1 MLPPLLPTHPFLLLA
16 AFLFF
21 TASLLLLL
29 HLKPTQGRRKQPP
42 GPPAWPVIGNL
53 HLLGTLPHRS
63 LHSLSKRYG
72 PIMSLRLGQ
81 VPAVVVSSPEAAEL
95 FLKTHDVVFASRPK
109 TQVSEFVSY
118 GSKGMAFSE
127 YGPYWRNVR
136 KLCTLQLLSS
146 SKVDKFGPIRR
157 EELVEA
163 VESIKK
169 SAAAREV
176 VDVSENVGKVI
187 EDMIYRMILGR
198 KRDDRFDVKRIVQET
213 LSLAGAFN
221 FGDFLPFLRPFDIQG
236 IRKRL
241 VKNSK
246 EVDEMLETF
255 IEENEEA
262 QAVLQKKEHKDI
274 VDILLS
280 CLQADSHHDEHN
292 TVKDRTNIKALLLD
306 LLSGAIDTSV
316 TVTLWVFSELLKNP
330 RVMKK
335 LQHELEN
342 IVGKTRL
349 VDEVDLP
356 RLTYLDMVIKETLRL
371 HPAAPFLL
379 PRVSTEDITVNG
391 YHIRNKSRVIV
402 NVWAIGRDPKIW
414 SDNVEA
420 FYPERFVNSNVDLRG
435 KDFQLIP
442 FGSGRRGCPGMQ
454 LGLIAVKLVTAQ
466 LMHCFNWEL
475 PHGISP
481 DELDM
486 AENYGLLM
494 ARANHLLALPSYCLT
509 VNET

>member
-1 MLPPLLPTHPFLLLA
+1 MLPPLLPSHPFLLLA

-21 TASLLLLL
+21 TGSFLLLL

-42 GPPAWPVIGNL
+42 GPPGWPVIGNL

-63 LHSLSKRYG
+63 LQSLAKRYG

-81 VPAVVVSSPEAAEL
+81 VPAVVLSSPEAAEP

-109 TQVSEFVSY
+109 TEASEVLSY

-136 KLCTLQLLSS
+136 KLLTLQLLSA
-146 SKVDKFGPIRR
+146 SKVEMFSPIRR

-163 VESIKK
+163 VEAIKK

-176 VDVSENVGKVI
+176 VDVSENVGEVI
-187 EDMIYRMILGR
+187 EGMIYRMILGR

-213 LSLAGAFN
+213 LTLAGAFN
-221 FGDFLPFLRPFDIQG
+221 IVDFLPFLRPFDIQG
-236 IRKRL
+236 IRKRI

-255 IEENEEA
+255 IEEHQEA

-280 CLQADSHHDEHN
+280 CLQDSHHDEHN
-292 TVKDRTNIKALLLD
+292 PVKDRTNIKALLLD
-306 LLSGAIDTSV
+306 LLAGAIDTSV
-316 TVTLWVFSELLKNP
+316 NVTLWVFSELLKNP

-356 RLTYLDMVIKETLRL
+356 RLTYLDMVIKETFRL
-371 HPAAPFLL
+371 HPVAPLLL

-402 NVWAIGRDPKIW
+402 NVWAIGRDPKVW

-454 LGLIAVKLVTAQ
+454 LGLIAVKFVIAQ
-466 LMHCFNWEL
+466 LMHCFKWEL
-475 PHGISP
+475 PSGISP

-486 AENYGLLM
+486 AENFGLLLP
-494 ARANHLLALPSYCLT
+494 RASHLLALPSYCLA